1 LKIRFLRGHIGLDSP
16 EHWRMRAE
24 EVRVL
29 AERKSNAAVRAMMK
43 RIAAEYERQAEWSE
57 RQAK

>member
-1 LKIRFLRGHIGLDSP
+1 MLRP

-29 AERKSNAAVRAMMK
+29 AEVMNDAEAQSIMM
-43 RIAAEYERQAEWSE
+43 RIASDYERLADRLEHISKSE
-57 RQAK
+57 APITESR